1 MKKTTLSILL
11 FITII
16 PFYGQIQ
23 SYYLDLDLEKTG
35 NELFLELS
43 EKLESTHSAIPY
55 TGPSI
60 DVWEACRRADEDPD
74 NADNVLLIYG
84 YNDTDGIPNTDR
96 SRDKD
101 LKDTGGGDPERW
113 NREHVFAKSLANPGL
128 GTDEPG
134 PGTDVHNLRPA
145 DSERNSDRSN
155 RKFTDGSGNSG
166 TVSSNGGWYPGDEWK
181 GDIAR
186 IVMYMYTRYHGA
198 GNQISQT
205 NCLPINV
212 GFGTT
217 LTVDE
222 NMVDLF
228 LKWNVEDPVSDF
240 EANRNEVLAGIQGN
254 RNPFIDN
261 PYLATLIWGGLQ
273 AEDKWWSDNTSD
285 NEAPTSPSNL
295 ITSNTTNESTVI
307 TWDASTD
314 NVAIYDYL
322 IYLNGEYL
330 QSENSTTNST
340 IISGL
345 NASTNYTVTIKARD
359 VASNLSG
366 EGEVSFTTLEGPY
379 YLINEDFENCANVQF
394 VAYNEESNKNW
405 ECSTVFGE
413 NNSGSY
419 GMNGFN
425 EDVTSKDWLITT
437 SPINFDESTAEKLSF
452 YTDAAYGSS
461 TLELVYS
468 SNYDGS
474 SNPSDFTWTAMPNI
488 NIPTHSNGGS
498 TEEVYSFSNVDISS
512 ITGTVYIAFKY
523 YSNGSPTRWTVDSFE
538 ITAEISD
545 DIDEDGV
552 LNEDDLCPNTPA
564 GEPVDENGCS
574 NGQLDDDEDGV
585 ENSIDICPN
594 TPEGESVDEN
604 GCSDSQLDDDIDGVM
619 NNIDTCPDTPA
630 GETVDENGCSDSQ
643 LDDDGDGVVN
653 NVDTC
658 PNTPEGETVDENGC
672 SDSQLDDDN
681 DGVMNNIDT
690 CPDTPAGETVDENGC
705 SDSQL
710 DDDGDGVMNNIDLCE
725 NSTPGSSV
733 NTSGC
738 FTLPANNFSIQTIS
752 ETCPDK
758 NNGQIL
764 ITAQE
769 DYTYNVTLN
778 GTAATLQNKDLEP
791 GNYTICIEVAGE
803 DYEQC
808 FDVVIE
814 EGTIISGKAS
824 VSSGKVS
831 INISEGTAP
840 FNVFVND
847 TLILQTLDS
856 SFTINA
862 KYGDSIQI
870 KSSVT
875 CEGVFSKNMNL
886 VESITAYPNPTKGTF
901 EIAVPVSQST
911 MKIEIYNTQ
920 SQLISTKNYEV
931 VNGKVQLNLSNNTVG
946 LYFAKVY
953 LDSPVLLKII
963 KE

>member
-23 SYYLDLDLEKTG
+23 SYYNGLDFTKTG

-43 EKLESTHSAIPY
+43 ERLESTHSAIPY
-55 TGPSI
+55 TGSPI

-101 LKDTGGGDPERW
+101 LKDTGGGDLERW

-128 GTDEPG
+128 DTDEPG

-155 RKFTDGSGNSG
+155 RKFTDGSGNSAI
-166 TVSSNGGWYPGDEWK
+166 VSSNGGWYPGDEWK
-181 GDIAR
+181 GDVAR

-198 GNQISQT
+198 GNLVSQT

-228 LKWNVEDPVSDF
+228 LKWNKEDPVSEF

-261 PYLATLIWGGLQ
+261 PYLATLIWGGLE
-273 AEDKWWSDNTSD
+273 AEDKWWSNNSSD
-285 NEAPTSPSNL
+285 DEMPTTPSNL
-295 ITSNTTNESTVI
+295 IVSDITNETAVV

-314 NVAIYDYL
+314 NVAVYDYL

-330 QSENSTTNST
+330 QSEITNST

-345 NASTNYTVTIKARD
+345 KASTNYTVTIKARD

-379 YLINEDFENCANVQF
+379 YLINEDFENCANIQF

-419 GMNGFN
+419 GMNGYSEN
-425 EDVTSKDWLITT
+425 VASKDWLITT

-523 YSNGSPTRWTVDSFE
+523 YSNESPTRWTVDSFE

-552 LNEDDLCPNTPA
+552 LNEDDLCPNTPV
-564 GEPVDENGCS
+564 GETVDENGCS

-594 TPEGESVDEN
+594 TPEGE
-604 GCSDSQLDDDIDGVM
+604 
-619 NNIDTCPDTPA
+619 
-630 GETVDENGCSDSQ
+630 TVDA
-643 LDDDGDGVVN
+643 
-653 NVDTC
+653 
-658 PNTPEGETVDENGC
+658 NGC

-681 DGVMNNIDT
+681 DGIMNNIDT

-814 EGTIISGKAS
+814 EGTTISGKAS

-847 TLILQTLDS
+847 NLILQTLDS

-862 KYGDSIQI
+862 KYGDSIQV

-886 VESITAYPNPTKGTF
+886 VESVTAYPNPTKGTF

-911 MKIEIYNTQ
+911 IKIEIYNTQ